1 MARER
6 YVMPTD
12 FIFLFMIRVV
22 FFLWSEFIRVQFY
35 VIFIFLFNPSWSK
48 SILVDPTRTG
58 GLSWSRPTFVPAFSS
73 F

>member
-22 FFLWSEFIRVQFY
+22 FFLMIRVYPSPILRHFY
-35 VIFIFLFNPSWSK
+35 FFIQSK
-48 SILVDPTRTG
+48 LVQVDP
-58 GLSWSRPTFVPAFSS
+58 S
-73 F
+73 